1 MKHSL
6 DWLVHRMIGYL
17 FPLLE
22 NPLMPIVIFM
32 QGQFNGLWE
41 FEWRSR
47 ENEQQSRKRNGKEKI
62 EKPPA
67 GIQLVF

>member
-1 MKHSL
+1 M
-6 DWLVHRMIGYL
+6 
-17 FPLLE
+17 
-22 NPLMPIVIFM
+22 FM

-62 EKPPA
+62 EKLEFNWFFSFCPHTNERKIPI
-67 GIQLVF
+67 G

>member
-1 MKHSL
+1 M
-6 DWLVHRMIGYL
+6 
-17 FPLLE
+17 
-22 NPLMPIVIFM
+22 FM

-47 ENEQQSRKRNGKEKI
+47 ENEKQSRKRNGKEKI

-67 GIQLVF
+67 GIQLDF